1 MLFLMNGKELRR
13 TGKKNPIYKYETGV
27 DNIKILI
34 PEKYN
39 DISMNEL
46 NCVLQIETPE
56 LTVLDNG
63 TVKPVGYYKYC
74 PYDEESMYDG
84 YLNVSVP
91 ITTSITKTQGAFT
104 MWLLFILNDE
114 ENPEIAK
121 YVLKTD
127 STNFEVLDNN
137 SLDSVNELIF
147 DEIWEHTTV
156 DVLNHNVQTL
166 SEAVENKADSI
177 DIVDNEI
184 VLKSGDSIL
193 TSVKLNDDVA
203 WKEL

>member
-34 PEKYN
+34 PETYKN
-39 DISMNEL
+39 INMNEL

-56 LTVLDNG
+56 IAVLEDG
-63 TVKPVGYYKYC
+63 SKKPVGYYKYC
-74 PYDEESMYDG
+74 PYEEEGMYTG

-91 ITTSITKTQGAFT
+91 ITTSITKTDGIFT

-114 ENPEIAK
+114 EDPSIAK
-121 YVLKTD
+121 YVLKTN
-127 STNFEVLDNN
+127 SATFEVTDNK
-137 SLDSVNELIF
+137 SLDSVNELAF
-147 DEIWEHTTV
+147 DEIWEHTSV
-156 DVLNHNVQTL
+156 DVLNYNVKL
-166 SEAVENKADSI
+166 LVDEVDSKADTI
-177 DIVDNEI
+177 DIVDNKI
-184 VLKSGDSIL
+184 VLKSGDSVL
-193 TSVKLNDDVA
+193 TSVKLTDDVV

>member
-13 TGKKNPIYKYETGV
+13 TGKKHPIYKYETGV
-27 DNIKILI
+27 DNIKVLI
-34 PEKYN
+34 PETYN
-39 DISMNEL
+39 DVELRNL

-56 LTVLDNG
+56 MTADENG
-63 TVKPVGYYKYC
+63 NLKHVGYYKYC
-74 PYDEESMYDG
+74 PYDDESIYER
-84 YLNVSVP
+84 YLNITVP
-91 ITTSITKTQGAFT
+91 ITTSLTKNDGMCT

-114 ENPEIAK
+114 EDASKAK

-127 STNFEVLDNN
+127 SVNFEVLDNK
-137 SLDSVNELIF
+137 SPDAVNELHF

-166 SEAVENKADSI
+166 SEVVEAKADTI
-177 DIVDNEI
+177 ELVNNEI
-184 VLKSGDSIL
+184 VLKSGDSVL
-193 TSVKLNDDVA
+193 TSVKLTDDVA

>member
-56 LTVLDNG
+56 MTVLDNG
-63 TVKPVGYYKYC
+63 AVKPVGYYKYC

-91 ITTSITKTQGAFT
+91 ITTSITKTDGVFT

-184 VLKSGDSIL
+184 VLKSGDSVL